1 MGQNATQ
8 LCGLSPYRWY
18 PMPDPIM
25 YREDAY
31 VLLDSDRPEEQIL
44 TTEELLERLKQ
55 ALQALPADEWP
66 RDLQKK
72 LPDLAA
78 CARTLLEGACELDV
92 GAGKYLQWYVVRL
105 EK

>member
-1 MGQNATQ
+1 
-8 LCGLSPYRWY
+8 
-18 PMPDPIM
+18 MPDPIM

-44 TTEELLERLKQ
+44 TAGELVERLKQ
-55 ALQALPADEWP
+55 ALQALPTDELP
-66 RDLQKK
+66 RDLQK
-72 LPDLAA
+72 LPDLT
-78 CARTLLEGACELDV
+78 ARAHALLADACELDV